1 MNNKNLI
8 QPVIFDSPKDQKKKL
23 INPVIFEAPDKSFE
37 DKIYIILFHINED
50 DEFDQDL
57 YRHVFAIHRGRTET
71 YRDIINKLE
80 SGIPIDIHRSK
91 IITETKQT
99 ETETGNLKYYLLP
112 FDECISLYS
121 FMISVKDYYSDDD
134 FNIEVYNDSEIPEDN
149 SSLIQSPNYLSPDQR
164 EYRKLLEASMQRDR
178 FLDLFAS
185 QNNNNNEDSNV

>member
-1 MNNKNLI
+1 MDNKKLI
-8 QPVIFDSPKDQKKKL
+8 NPVIFDQPKDQKRKL

-37 DKIYIILFHINED
+37 DKVYIILYYLDED

-57 YRHVFAIHRGRTET
+57 YRHVFAIHIGRTET

-80 SGIPIDIHRSK
+80 SGVPIDIHRSK

-99 ETETGNLKYYLLP
+99 ETETGNIKYYLLP

-134 FNIEVYNDSEIPEDN
+134 FDIEVYNNSEVPEDDFN
-149 SSLIQSPNYLSPDQR
+149 IKQSPNYLSPDQR

-185 QNNNNNEDSNV
+185 QNNNNEDSNV